1 MKRIFNFLLLCFL
14 VSSLGAQGYS
24 IKVKLENYD
33 KDTLHLGYYY
43 GDKQYLT
50 DTAFSENGLFHFES
64 DESLEAGMYMI
75 VMPPSN
81 DFFQLLINEGEQ
93 HLEITTNAK
102 EPVPNFKINKSK
114 DNTLYYGYLNFLDE
128 KRLEREQLEK
138 EKAEAGENEE
148 EINKIQEQLD
158 VLDKAVVAEQEEVI
172 KNNPGTFTSNLLK
185 SNRRIDVPEYEGSPE
200 EIGQQRYLY
209 YKNHYFD
216 NIELNDPRLLRSQ
229 ALFPRF
235 EYYVDKLT
243 PQIPDSINQSLD
255 YLLKSVEG
263 TEDTYRF
270 FLVHFLNKYAASKFV
285 GMDAVYVHLVEN
297 YYSKGKAPW
306 VEEEQLNKMTKNAN
320 TLRPI
325 LIGKIAPDLKMRKE
339 DKSFL
344 SLHEVDSKYTV
355 LFFWDPECGHCKKSI
370 PKIVEFYET
379 YKSKGVEIFS
389 ICTTLGDKAGDCW
402 KTVKEKNMGQ
412 WINVNDPY
420 LRSRFKQIY
429 DVRTTPRIFILDEE
443 KEILSKGIGAEQLG
457 TMMDFLIKQETES
470 IKTES
475 QGKK

>member
-1 MKRIFNFLLLCFL
+1 MFLCIC
-14 VSSLGAQGYS
+14 VNTLGAQGYS
-24 IKVKLENYD
+24 IKVKLEDYD

-50 DTAFSENGLFHFES
+50 DTAIVKKGEFHFEGK
-64 DESLEAGMYMI
+64 DALEPGMYMI

-93 HLEITTNAK
+93 KLEITTNAK
-102 EPVPNFKINKSK
+102 EPVPNFKIKKSK

-138 EKAEAGENEE
+138 EKSEAGEDQS
-148 EINKIQEQLD
+148 IVKSLQDQLD
-158 VLDKAVVAEQEEVI
+158 ILDKEVIEEQEHLI
-172 KNNPGTFTSNLLK
+172 KNNPGTFTANLLK
-185 SNRRIDVPEYEGSPE
+185 SNRRIDVPEFEGTPE
-200 EIGQQRYLY
+200 EVGQKRYLF
-209 YKNHYFD
+209 YKKHYFD
-216 NIELNDPRLLRSQ
+216 HIEFNDPRLLRSQ

-243 PQIPDSINQSLD
+243 PQVPDSINQSLD
-255 YLLKSVEG
+255 YLLHSIEE
-263 TEDTYRF
+263 TDATYRF

-306 VEEEQLNKMTKNAN
+306 VEEEQLTKMKKNAT
-320 TLRPI
+320 TLKPI
-325 LIGKIAPDLKMRKE
+325 LIGKVAPDLKMRKE

-370 PKIVEFYET
+370 PKIVEFYEN
-379 YKSKGVEIFS
+379 YKPKGVEIFS
-389 ICTTLGDKAGDCW
+389 ICTKLGDKAGDCW
-402 KTVKEKNMGQ
+402 DTVKEKNMGA

-429 DVRTTPRIFILDEE
+429 DVRTTPRIFILGED
-443 KEILSKGIGAEQLG
+443 KTILSKGIGAEQLG
-457 TMMDFLIKQETES
+457 NMMEFLLKQEMEDSKIET
-470 IKTES
+470 